1 MSNGRRFPK
10 AVQGPSDGGPG
21 DIDSRLR
28 GVEGRLAA
36 LEARF
41 ESLATKEDI
50 QKVMTAIAEREA
62 RTARWLIGV
71 IAGAGIS
78 ILAALIRTFIPN

>member
-1 MSNGRRFPK
+1 M
-10 AVQGPSDGGPG
+10 AT
-21 DIDSRLR
+21 
-28 GVEGRLAA
+28 

-62 RTARWLIGV
+62 KTSRWLIGV
-71 IAGAGIS
+71 IAGAGVS

>member
-1 MSNGRRFPK
+1 MTGPHRLSERQQQPTGPPGPPSNGD
-10 AVQGPSDGGPG
+10 A
-21 DIDSRLR
+21 RLR
-28 GVEGRLAA
+28 ERLAT

-62 RTARWLIGV
+62 KTSRWLIGV
-71 IAGAGIS
+71 IAGAGVS

>member
-1 MSNGRRFPK
+1 MSGPQRLAERQQQPT
-10 AVQGPSDGGPG
+10 GPPGPPSDG
-21 DIDSRLR
+21 DARLR
-28 GVEGRLAA
+28 ERLAN

-62 RTARWLIGV
+62 KTSRWLIGV
-71 IAGAGIS
+71 LGGATVS
-78 ILAALIRTFIPN
+78 ILAALVRTFLSN

>member
-1 MSNGRRFPK
+1 MTGPHRVSERQEQPTGPPGPPSNG
-10 AVQGPSDGGPG
+10 DG
-21 DIDSRLR
+21 RLR
-28 GVEGRLAA
+28 ERLAT

-50 QKVMTAIAEREA
+50 QKVMTAIAERDA
-62 RTARWLIGV
+62 RTSRWLIGV
-71 IAGAGIS
+71 IAGAAVS